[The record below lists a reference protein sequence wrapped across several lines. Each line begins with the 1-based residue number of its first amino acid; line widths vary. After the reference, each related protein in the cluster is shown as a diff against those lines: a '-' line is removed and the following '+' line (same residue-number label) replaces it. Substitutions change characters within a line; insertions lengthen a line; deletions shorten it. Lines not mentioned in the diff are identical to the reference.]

1 MSNVSNI
8 HAIEQFSPATSK
20 PLDGQVLI
28 VSRGNKKSG
37 TVSVCASLPPIT
49 ENEIADNFS
58 AIMPHLMNYLD
69 SVRAKILRKESN
81 AGKQEIS
88 TDSISVAGI
97 AAYLEAEAEESGRL
111 SKELITEF
119 LGAEENKAALFA
131 AFAIALKYDGDTL
144 TPEQFNKLEQMHR
157 GLSDVLSELS
167 GTRTVWEEK
176 KQNTARKYIECLDD
190 SVMKDRLITKL
201 EEMKER
207 GKKDSN
213 VLDALGF

>member
-37 TVSVCASLPPIT
+37 TVSVCASLPPLT
-49 ENEIADNFS
+49 MDDVLVNPAIA
-58 AIMPHLMNYLD
+58 PHLVNYLD

-81 AGKQEIS
+81 AGRTEIS
-88 TDSISVAGI
+88 TDSMSVAGV

-190 SVMKDRLITKL
+190 SAMKDRLLGKL